1 MGIQSRD
8 YMKRPSDSDGRLPAA
23 PDSNL
28 ENLLSGFLRK
38 HPRFFVYLGAGLIVL
53 IISALLL
60 AKLS

>member
-1 MGIQSRD
+1 
-8 YMKRPSDSDGRLPAA
+8 MKRPSDSDGRLPAA